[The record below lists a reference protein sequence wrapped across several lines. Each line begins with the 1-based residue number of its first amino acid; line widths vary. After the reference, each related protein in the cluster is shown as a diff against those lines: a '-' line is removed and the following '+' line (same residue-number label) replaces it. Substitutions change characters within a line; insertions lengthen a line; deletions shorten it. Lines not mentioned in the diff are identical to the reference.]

1 VDLGLHGRVALVT
14 AASKGLG
21 LGIARA
27 LAAEGARV
35 AITSRSLERSQAAAD
50 TIPEGALAFA
60 HDAADLAAV
69 PELVSTVTGELGP
82 IEIAIT
88 NSGGPPAGA
97 DAMSFQPSQWREAYE
112 VLLLG
117 QLAVVEA
124 VLPAMRAGGWGR
136 IVSVSSSVAREPAP
150 ALVLSSSHR
159 AGLLA
164 SLKTIAT
171 QVARDGVTINTLLPG
186 AIDTD
191 RLRAL
196 GSTTPERIA
205 SIPAGRLGT
214 VEEFAAAAA
223 FLCSERAA
231 YITGTTLLVDGG
243 SARSV

>member
-1 VDLGLHGRVALVT
+1 VDLGLNGRVALVT
-14 AASKGLG
+14 AASQGLG

-35 AITSRSLERSQAAAD
+35 AISSRSLDRARAAAD
-50 TIPEGALAFA
+50 TIPEGAFALA
-60 HDAADLAAV
+60 HDAGDLAAV
-69 PELVSTVTGELGP
+69 PELVVTVTRELGP

-88 NSGGPPAGA
+88 NSGGPPPGS
-97 DAMSFQPSQWREAYE
+97 DALSFHPSQWREAYE
-112 VLLLG
+112 TLLLG
-117 QLAVVEA
+117 QLALVEA
-124 VLPAMRAGGWGR
+124 VLPAMRAGRWGR
-136 IVSVSSSVAREPAP
+136 IVSVSSSVVREPAP

-171 QVARDGVTINTLLPG
+171 QVAGDGVTINTLLPG

-191 RLRAL
+191 RLRAT
-196 GSTTPERIA
+196 GSATPERIA
-205 SIPAGRLGT
+205 SIPAGRFGAI
-214 VEEFAAAAA
+214 EEFAAAAA

-243 SARSV
+243 AARAV